1 MAPAGTK
8 PLLPAMYYI
17 LSPEPKTVLLILS
30 LTKTILIIT
39 PSAFVCSLQI
49 YKGEGNQSMGSL
61 MVTDTIIT
69 LVILFCGT
77 YYKSGTVSNTLHL
90 LALLILST
98 TQWREYFLL
107 SPFYLWGNRGTERF
121 SNLPKVIQQVNGGVS
136 AWIQAA
142 WLQSPRS
149 LPWCSTSF
157 LEIMSSLLTLLYL
170 WL

>member
-1 MAPAGTK
+1 MLPVTSASIPDLIGAHSDKSTACLLRRLVVSVHKAARPLRYQMAPASTK

-61 MVTDTIIT
+61 RVTDTIKT

-107 SPFYLWGNRGTERF
+107 SPFYL
-121 SNLPKVIQQVNGGVS
+121 
-136 AWIQAA
+136 
-142 WLQSPRS
+142 
-149 LPWCSTSF
+149 
-157 LEIMSSLLTLLYL
+157 
-170 WL
+170 